1 MEEGPT
7 FEWHSKCV
15 IKYLI
20 DINRLLHTAQIA
32 CLCGVGGDG
41 IGNQIKSSI
50 FISSPTSGES
60 TRRLHCPPVGPDPKP
75 NEISR
80 SLPTDFSG
88 LWVCPLK
95 LPHGVMHQ
103 KHLIVT

>member
-1 MEEGPT
+1 M
-7 FEWHSKCV
+7 
-15 IKYLI
+15 
-20 DINRLLHTAQIA
+20 
-32 CLCGVGGDG
+32 
-41 IGNQIKSSI
+41 IKSSI